1 MNPFLIKTQEIED
14 LIEISINAGKA
25 IMNIYETDNE
35 IKLKDDHSPLTTADL
50 LSNEI
55 ICKSLLKMYPN
66 IPIISEESSKIEY
79 EKRSNWL
86 NYWLVDP
93 LDGTKE
99 FINRNGEFTT
109 NIAMIHNNRPVFGI
123 IHAPVWCPPSPWHS
137 LASFNSSGQSAPIG

>member
-66 IPIISEESSKIEY
+66 IPIISEESSEIEY
-79 EKRSNWL
+79 EFLSAKML
-86 NYWLVDP
+86 
-93 LDGTKE
+93 
-99 FINRNGEFTT
+99 
-109 NIAMIHNNRPVFGI
+109 A
-123 IHAPVWCPPSPWHS
+123 S
-137 LASFNSSGQSAPIG
+137 LADHQRCKA